1 MPSLLAFLGLGNLFG
16 EGDLGLSLF
25 AAEASKSRAASFA
38 LCEEDCSSG
47 CQGRCTLLLAVRKR
61 QQQPQSSNLV
71 KACWTH
77 MRSEVDSP
85 ERYLARPCAPAG
97 RRAASPAGGRGR
109 GAGRHASAWG
119 AAGPANRPN
128 FRCTA
133 VAAR

>member
-1 MPSLLAFLGLGNLFG
+1 LAFLGLGNLFG

-85 ERYLARPCAPAG
+85 ELRYLARPCAPAG
-97 RRAASPAGGRGR
+97 RRAAGPAGGRGR
-109 GAGRHASAWG
+109 GAARQRLGCGG
-119 AAGPANRPN
+119 AGEPAEFPLYSG
-128 FRCTA
+128 CG
-133 VAAR
+133 